1 MLVLLHDIDDRK
13 LAAAGAHRVDDF
25 LETLPLSPSYR
36 QRISEGVR
44 QISYHAYTQK
54 PQRVDLEVAIARDA
68 DWLDAIGAIGVARAF
83 LYSGARGHAIYGG
96 PDESATTLHHFEEK
110 LLGLSRCLVTEQG
123 KRMAEERQ
131 ADASSRRRCLFAE
144 HSVHDLSETADV
156 AGGTVRIGCA
166 ASAIAHRD
174 RQA

>member
-1 MLVLLHDIDDRK
+1 MISTTESWRPQALTGSMTSWRRCLF
-13 LAAAGAHRVDDF
+13 HRHTDSASVK
-25 LETLPLSPSYR
+25 
-36 QRISEGVR
+36 GVR

-110 LLGLSRCLVTEQG
+110 LLGLSRCL
-123 KRMAEERQ
+123 
-131 ADASSRRRCLFAE
+131 FAE

-156 AGGTVRIGCA
+156 AG
-166 ASAIAHRD
+166 
-174 RQA
+174 